1 MHIIARKTL
10 RAFWERH
17 TDAEDSLRA
26 WHNQVEKADWDTPQQ
41 VLENFPSVRMI
52 GRNRAIFNIKGN
64 QYRLVVHIDYIMKKV
79 YVRFIGTHA
88 EYDRIDA
95 REV

>member
-1 MHIIARKTL
+1 M
-10 RAFWERH
+10 
-17 TDAEDSLRA
+17 
-26 WHNQVEKADWDTPQQ
+26 
-41 VLENFPSVRMI
+41 ENFPSVRMI
-52 GRNRAIFNIKGN
+52 GGNRAIFNIKGN

-79 YVRFIGTHA
+79 YVRFMGTHA

>member
-10 RAFWERH
+10 RAFWDRH
-17 TDAEDSLRA
+17 FDAEYSLRA
-26 WHNQVEKADWDTPQQ
+26 WHNQVEKEDWETPQQ
-41 VLENFPSVRMI
+41 VLYKFPNARMI